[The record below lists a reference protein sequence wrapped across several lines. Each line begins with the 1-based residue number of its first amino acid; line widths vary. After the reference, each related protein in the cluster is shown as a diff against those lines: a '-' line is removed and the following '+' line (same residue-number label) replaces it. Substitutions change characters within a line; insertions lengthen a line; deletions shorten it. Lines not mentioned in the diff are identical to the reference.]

1 MALCESQLDSALPSL
16 NRDESPN
23 SEGSQKPTPEKK
35 PKMDHNGEIY
45 GLNQVPSG
53 LPLTVDYRSPVSH
66 FVPPELY
73 APRPKQEPIS
83 TESSEPPTPVKRK
96 RGRPR
101 VDKTSPEYLAN
112 LAARKQ
118 AKEMAAM
125 MNNRTP
131 ESGEKRKRG
140 RPRVDKTSP
149 EYLARKK
156 ARELEALERKAKRE
170 YKRRAT
176 GAFSFIKT
184 NKKHSPLAKV
194 PKTSLPLASRIK
206 KRSIPANKKKNNVAV
221 RKIPAKVGNTIRK
234 VGDKKV
240 LVRRSNKFIKR
251 KGNCL
256 WLWKLL
262 SVLLYD
268 DLYDT
273 HLLAVNF
280 KKPLDSQRRDEDEV
294 LSVRSSEERRP
305 VPSQSTSGSRNIRS
319 SKSSAIFYLYDNK
332 LTSFRRWLHL

>member
-1 MALCESQLDSALPSL
+1 MLNKPQVNKEYKSSNMALCESQLDSALPQL
-16 NRDESPN
+16 KREESPN
-23 SEGSQKPTPEKK
+23 SEGSQKPSPDKK

-83 TESSEPPTPVKRK
+83 SASSYTPESSEPPTPVKRK

-125 MNNRTP
+125 MNSSRTP

-149 EYLARKK
+149 EYLARKR
-156 ARELEALERKAKRE
+156 ARELED
-170 YKRRAT
+170 
-176 GAFSFIKT
+176 GFIKAT
-184 NKKHSPLAKV
+184 TLTQDV
-194 PKTSLPLASRIK
+194 LRERSRSE
-206 KRSIPANKKKNNVAV
+206 REAV
-221 RKIPAKVGNTIRK
+221 R
-234 VGDKKV
+234 
-240 LVRRSNKFIKR
+240 
-251 KGNCL
+251 
-256 WLWKLL
+256 
-262 SVLLYD
+262 
-268 DLYDT
+268 
-273 HLLAVNF
+273 
-280 KKPLDSQRRDEDEV
+280 
-294 LSVRSSEERRP
+294 
-305 VPSQSTSGSRNIRS
+305 
-319 SKSSAIFYLYDNK
+319 
-332 LTSFRRWLHL
+332 